1 MRLASCLLAVTLG
14 GTSQCTPGPAGTEG
28 SLVTGRWGAPR
39 AELTLTDAGGSIEYD
54 CAHGGLSSPLHADGS
69 GRFDVAG
76 VHMREHGG
84 PVRLGEI
91 PDSAS
96 ARYVGRV
103 SGGRMTLRVFV
114 GPDTLGPFE
123 LVRGADAQLVR
134 CL

>member
-1 MRLASCLLAVTLG
+1 MHV
-14 GTSQCTPGPAGTEG
+14 
-28 SLVTGRWGAPR
+28 
-39 AELTLTDAGGSIEYD
+39 
-54 CAHGGLSSPLHADGS
+54 
-69 GRFDVAG
+69 
-76 VHMREHGG
+76 REHGG
-84 PVRLGEI
+84 PVRVGDI

-96 ARYVGRV
+96 ARYVGRI